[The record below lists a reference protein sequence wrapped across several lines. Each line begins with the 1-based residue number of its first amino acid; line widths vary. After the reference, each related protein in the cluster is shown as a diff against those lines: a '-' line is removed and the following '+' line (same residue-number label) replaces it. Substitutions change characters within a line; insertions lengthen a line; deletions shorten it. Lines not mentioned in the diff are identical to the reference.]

1 MSTIFQWKCQNQAL
15 KSFRSFVLAVK
26 RRYTYN
32 IAITYSD
39 DRQCYSDNRKY
50 KYMYIT
56 TNQPDIKSYTN
67 PNTNP
72 NPNPSTKQ
80 HTIVSIQLNI
90 ATCPKLRLRNDLY
103 CVGWGVKLYSLTYMS
118 LVSREVHIYETI
130 LLHRFYYFPFPL
142 SLCLP

>member
-1 MSTIFQWKCQNQAL
+1 
-15 KSFRSFVLAVK
+15 
-26 RRYTYN
+26 
-32 IAITYSD
+32 
-39 DRQCYSDNRKY
+39 
-50 KYMYIT
+50 MYIT

-103 CVGWGVKLYSLTYMS
+103 CVGWGVKLYSLTCPKYPEKCIYTRQYYCTVSTTFRCHCHFAYRDSNPNPNPNPNPGRCGVGRSAGSTHFPHPSS
-118 LVSREVHIYETI
+118 LPLPPFPYLSPFQII
-130 LLHRFYYFPFPL
+130 LLET
-142 SLCLP
+142 